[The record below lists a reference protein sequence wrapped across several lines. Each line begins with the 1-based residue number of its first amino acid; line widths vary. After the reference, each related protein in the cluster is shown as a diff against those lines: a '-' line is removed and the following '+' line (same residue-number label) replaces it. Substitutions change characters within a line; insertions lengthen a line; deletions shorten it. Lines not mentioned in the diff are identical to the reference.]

1 MIISQGTKN
10 FTKRL
15 YEHVFGYSPAKV
27 LAEQKQKT
35 EAVLAKE
42 RQKVELELQKAEI
55 ERQLLLTLH
64 NLHQM
69 AQMDVPQIALM
80 MGVSEVE
87 VQEILDTQTPSQEG

>member
-27 LAEQKQKT
+27 LAEQKQKA

-42 RQKVELELQKAEI
+42 RQKVELE
-55 ERQLLLTLH
+55 RQLLLAHTIL
-64 NLHQM
+64 NLHQL

-80 MGVSEVE
+80 VGISEVE
-87 VQEILDTQTPSQEG
+87 VQEILDTQTSAQEK